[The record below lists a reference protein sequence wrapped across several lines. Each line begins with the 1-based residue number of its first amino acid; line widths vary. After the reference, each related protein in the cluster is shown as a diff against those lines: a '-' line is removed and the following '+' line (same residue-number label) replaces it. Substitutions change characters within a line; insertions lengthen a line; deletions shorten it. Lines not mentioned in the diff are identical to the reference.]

1 MALTATL
8 TTGCTDENEDVAY
21 NLWGTWEGNMYMQSQ
36 YNGRVYQSSYSVLAF
51 DKNPYQYASGT
62 GYWIDY
68 YSNAPWDYYSSR
80 IQWRVTGNQ
89 EIQIYS
95 ENEGRT
101 YYIYNYSMGSYRFT
115 GWIDDGQN
123 DPVYFELRKTSEPD
137 WGDYD
142 WDGYYWDD
150 YYYGYNYS
158 PARSKSIVEA
168 PVRGI
173 TRNDDTNK

>member
-1 MALTATL
+1 MVLTATL

-137 WGDYD
+137 WGDKPRCSRNRICFRIEKRICNSV
-142 WDGYYWDD
+142 G
-150 YYYGYNYS
+150 NMQ
-158 PARSKSIVEA
+158 RTEIRRQF
-168 PVRGI
+168 PVGTHI
-173 TRNDDTNK
+173 

>member
-1 MALTATL
+1 MKKFYSIITIIMMVLTATL

-80 IQWRVTGNQ
+80 IQWRVTGT
-89 EIQIYS
+89 
-95 ENEGRT
+95 RR
-101 YYIYNYSMGSYRFT
+101 YRYT
-115 GWIDDGQN
+115 LRMRAAHIISTTIAWAAIASRDG
-123 DPVYFELRKTSEPD
+123 
-137 WGDYD
+137 
-142 WDGYYWDD
+142 
-150 YYYGYNYS
+150 
-158 PARSKSIVEA
+158 
-168 PVRGI
+168 
-173 TRNDDTNK
+173 